1 MSARPGAH
9 VLVVDDE
16 LAIRRL
22 VGAAL
27 RRDGHEVEEAATG
40 AEALAAA
47 ARGPALVLLDLG
59 LPDRDGLELI
69 GPLRAAG
76 ASVIALTARDASAE
90 KVAALD
96 LGADD
101 YVTKPFDTDELL
113 ARARAGLR
121 RRAEARGERRRLAVG
136 EVEVDL
142 ERRAVRRAGEE
153 VRLTPKEFALLST
166 LATHAGR
173 VITHA
178 QLLREVWGPAH
189 ETDVEYLRVAV
200 RALRRKLESDPSDP
214 RLLRNEPGVG
224 YRMAEPD

>member
-1 MSARPGAH
+1 MSAR

-40 AEALAAA
+40 TEALAAA
-47 ARGPALVLLDLG
+47 ARGPALAVLDLG
-59 LPDRDGLELI
+59 LPDRDGLEVI
-69 GPLRAAG
+69 GPLREAG

-113 ARARAGLR
+113 ARARACLR
-121 RRAEARGERRRLAVG
+121 RRSEARGERRRVRVG
-136 EVEVDL
+136 EIEIDVE
-142 ERRAVRRAGEE
+142 RHAVHRAGRE
-153 VRLTPKEFALLST
+153 VHLTPKEFALLAA

-173 VITHA
+173 VLTHA
-178 QLLREVWGPAH
+178 HLLREVWGPAH

-200 RALRRKLESDPSDP
+200 RALRRKLEADPSVP